1 MGSKRWS
8 YNSTNERGEM
18 SISVNMAG
26 RTEVML
32 IKTLETGGSTVVV
45 FLRNGV
51 KVLTN
56 WGLRLPSSPSI
67 VA

>member
-1 MGSKRWS
+1 MP
-8 YNSTNERGEM
+8 
-18 SISVNMAG
+18 ISVNIGGVA
-26 RTEVML
+26 EIML
-32 IKTLETGGSTVVV
+32 IKTLETGGSTVVM
-45 FLRNGV
+45 FLRTGV